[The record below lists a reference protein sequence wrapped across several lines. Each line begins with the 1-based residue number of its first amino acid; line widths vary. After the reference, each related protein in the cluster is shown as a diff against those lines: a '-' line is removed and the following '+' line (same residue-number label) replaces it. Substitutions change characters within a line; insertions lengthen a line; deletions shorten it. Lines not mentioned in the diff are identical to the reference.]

1 MDRGAWKVKYSLWGH
16 KRVGHDLATEQQQQ
30 DVRKGEGKQHSCSTY
45 VAPLYTSLAALL
57 GRS

>member
-16 KRVGHDLATEQQQQ
+16 KRVGHDLATEQQQ
-30 DVRKGEGKQHSCSTY
+30 DVRKGEGKQHSWSTY

-57 GRS
+57 G